1 MTVDL
6 EAIARR
12 TNCEPASLRS
22 ALPLLEQ
29 GYAPPFLARYRRD
42 ELGGLSEQAMWTL
55 YRAMRDEAWIK
66 NRREDLAQRLEQIP
80 QADPALTRAVRSA
93 SSKRV
98 IDRLARRVRTESAD
112 SHSPAMR
119 VAARILS
126 PEKGDPTDIQALA
139 ELLGVG
145 DSVAAIEASLDQAL
159 AARLAG
165 HPQMQATAVRWLVNN
180 AKISVLSVKDS
191 HTESA
196 SASEEHDEESAHA
209 VPGSS
214 VGDVEAAATSTEAT
228 AEVAAVKS
236 VDSFG
241 ANLLPEATATVEP
254 TAAETTPA

>member
-1 MTVDL
+1 M
-6 EAIARR
+6 
-12 TNCEPASLRS
+12 
-22 ALPLLEQ
+22 
-29 GYAPPFLARYRRD
+29 
-42 ELGGLSEQAMWTL
+42 
-55 YRAMRDEAWIK
+55 
-66 NRREDLAQRLEQIP
+66 P

-139 ELLGVG
+139 DLLGVG

-214 VGDVEAAATSTEAT
+214 VGDVEAAATSTGAT

-241 ANLLPEATATVEP
+241 ANLLPTESQQQSVAS
-254 TAAETTPA
+254 AAEPSAATTPTGANAGHRADTRRTVWYSAAR